1 MKHKWL
7 TPAFILLLLS
17 LIVLCDVS
25 VFQGFDKA
33 DPGALFS
40 LLSMPLYIT
49 KYVIYGMLALVYFV
63 LSIVLHDKAK
73 YISNLVFTSF
83 FVGSHAII
91 SFVSGNITGAGI
103 KVSIFMFAIW
113 IVGFLIV
120 LCSRHERN
128 ENKNTP

>member
-1 MKHKWL
+1 MKLKWL

-83 FVGSHAII
+83 FVGSHTII
-91 SFVSGNITGAGI
+91 SFVTGNITGAGI
-103 KVSIFMFAIW
+103 KVSISMFAIW

-128 ENKNTP
+128 KNKNTP